1 VQRLFQG
8 IEHEAR
14 TGGAADPPANDAAP
28 SVPTMMRQLPPGS
41 LDPKARKD
49 HLAYAHAAHTK

>member
-1 VQRLFQG
+1 MAAYG
-8 IEHEAR
+8 YAR
-14 TGGAADPPANDAAP
+14 VSTLP